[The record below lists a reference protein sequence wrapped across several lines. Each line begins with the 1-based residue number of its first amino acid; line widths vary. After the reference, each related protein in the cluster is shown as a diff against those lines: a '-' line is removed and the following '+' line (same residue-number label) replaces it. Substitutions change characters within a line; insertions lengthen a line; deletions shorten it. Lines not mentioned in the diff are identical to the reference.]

1 MINVEELDIDQFNN
15 SPNLKEEKK
24 EYKYDVIYE
33 GAADLNNEKDLSEN
47 AEKAIEN
54 FIETGRG
61 YLCGHDTF
69 GNYSKNRKK
78 LARGMGIAVYSQNDK
93 GEYEWS
99 VDGIDK
105 KEYLG
110 CVGDSE
116 IELSKTGLLT
126 NYPWFIENKELKV
139 PMSHSNK
146 QFAFGHVWM
155 QYKNSTFRPTKESPI
170 TEIEIIKIV

>member
-1 MINVEELDIDQFNN
+1 MNELASNEVKNPDGTISYEYIKDEDGNFIANNRGVVKADSFGNPIKDDEGDYIYLDDKQPLINVEELDIDQFNN

-110 CVGDSE
+110 CVV
-116 IELSKTGLLT
+116 IVKLS
-126 NYPWFIENKELKV
+126 
-139 PMSHSNK
+139 
-146 QFAFGHVWM
+146 
-155 QYKNSTFRPTKESPI
+155 
-170 TEIEIIKIV
+170 